1 MHTEMKDHYDCSVAP
16 RFPLTPHFDSAS
28 IEQAKPV
35 EPLRRI
41 RFAKISRRG
50 LQFGTAILVGLMFVV
65 LEIATAAR
73 LNRQI
78 NAASATPEISNTVA
92 ATEATAE
99 AASNESAAEV
109 SSVAPINTATLEGKE
124 SRRGRIRRQAQLP
137 RVFEFDQLPL
147 TGKPKARLVAVFH

>member
-1 MHTEMKDHYDCSVAP
+1 MHTEMKDHYDCSVAAQ
-16 RFPLTPHFDSAS
+16 FPPTPHFDSES

-65 LEIATAAR
+65 LEIATVAR

-92 ATEATAE
+92 TTQATT
-99 AASNESAAEV
+99 SNDDSAAEV
-109 SSVAPINTATLEGKE
+109 PSVAPINTATLGGKE
-124 SRRGRIRRQAQLP
+124 LRRGRIRRQVQPP
-137 RVFEFDQLPL
+137 RVFEFDQTPL
-147 TGKPKARLVAVFH
+147 TGKPKARLVTVFH

>member
-1 MHTEMKDHYDCSVAP
+1 MIMHTEMKDHYDCSVAARVLP
-16 RFPLTPHFDSAS
+16 TPHFDSAS

-41 RFAKISRRG
+41 RYAKISHRG

-65 LEIATAAR
+65 LEIATMAR

-92 ATEATAE
+92 ATEAT
-99 AASNESAAEV
+99 SNDEPAVEV
-109 SSVAPINTATLEGKE
+109 SSVAPIKTATLGGKE
-124 SRRGRIRRQAQLP
+124 LRRGRIRRQVQLP
-137 RVFEFDQLPL
+137 RGFEFDHPPS
-147 TGKPKARLVAVFH
+147 TGKPKARLVAVVH